1 MRKAPLNRNPQHQTS
16 RWIFEHDN
24 NGQLVKCAE
33 NKRQE
38 GGINIITI
46 SIRYKMMNSKN
57 WLNISLTADD
67 YFDLDPEEDPEIW
80 SVPKSDKPLDYIK
93 YNQDSV
99 ESIILSISDPVKN
112 ERLTIKQKF
121 WNGQQNYLLESVEE
135 KQGNIDIE
143 LILQT
148 LVQDDPNNEIWEIIR
163 FSRED
168 GLLSPTFHSFITE
181 NQEGLVSEKIIP
193 VRKQS

>member
-1 MRKAPLNRNPQHQTS
+1 MRKAPLNWNPQHQTT

-24 NGQLVKCAE
+24 NGQLAKCAE

-80 SVPKSDKPLDYIK
+80 SVPKSNKPLDYIK
-93 YNQDSV
+93 YNRDSV

-135 KQGNIDIE
+135 KQDVYKRQTISF
-143 LILQT
+143 LQA
-148 LVQDDPNNEIWEIIR
+148 LAYAFHVPLLP
-163 FSRED
+163 FSNMH
-168 GLLSPTFHSFITE
+168 L
-181 NQEGLVSEKIIP
+181 
-193 VRKQS
+193 